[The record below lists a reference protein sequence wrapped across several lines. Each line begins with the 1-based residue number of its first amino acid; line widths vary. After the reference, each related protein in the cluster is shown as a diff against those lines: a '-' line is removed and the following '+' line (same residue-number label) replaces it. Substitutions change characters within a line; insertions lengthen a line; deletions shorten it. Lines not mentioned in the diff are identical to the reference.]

1 MKDTIEKVNKYL
13 EKAPE
18 GRLKVQRHRA
28 KYCYFQEYV
37 REDDGTYVK
46 KYISQKDVDF
56 AKALAQKGYFLKVKP
71 ILEKNLRALELFLQ
85 RYDEAAVTSI
95 FDTLTRE
102 RKALVEP
109 IGFSVQD
116 QLKSWRNEVYE
127 PYLKYQENMKYE
139 TEQGEMVRSKSEV
152 IIANILY
159 QHREKILY
167 KYERPLELFNHG
179 EKEIFHP
186 DFTIIN
192 VRTGKITYW
201 EHAGRMDEP
210 RYAEEFVRKMNL
222 YMDNQIIPGKNLIV
236 TYETYHITLNV
247 STVKKMIEQLL

>member
-1 MKDTIEKVNKYL
+1 MEKT
-13 EKAPE
+13 PE
-18 GRLKVQRHRA
+18 GRLKPQRKRA
-28 KYCYFQEYV
+28 KTYYCQEYV
-37 REDDGTYVK
+37 SKDDGTYVK

-56 AKALAQKGYFLKVKP
+56 VKALAQKGYYMKVKP
-71 ILEKNLRALELFLQ
+71 LLEKNLRALELFVQ
-85 RYDEAAVTSI
+85 RYDETAVTSI
-95 FDTLTRE
+95 FDTLTEE

-109 IGFSVQD
+109 IGLSVQE
-116 QLKSWRNEVYE
+116 QLKRWSNEVYE

-159 QHREKILY
+159 HYRNQILY
-167 KYERPLELFNHG
+167 KYERPLELLNHG
-179 EKEIFHP
+179 EEEIVHP

-192 VRTGKITYW
+192 IQTGKITYW

-210 RYAEEFVRKMNL
+210 RYAVDFVKKMNL

-236 TYETYHITLNV
+236 TYETYHTTLNV
-247 STVKKMIEQLL
+247 SSVKKMIEQLL